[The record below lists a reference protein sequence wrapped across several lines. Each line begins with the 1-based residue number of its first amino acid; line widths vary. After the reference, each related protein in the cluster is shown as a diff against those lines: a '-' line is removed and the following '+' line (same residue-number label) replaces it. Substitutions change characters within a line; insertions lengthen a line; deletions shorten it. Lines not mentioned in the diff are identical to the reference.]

1 MHKAQQIS
9 GRGTACGILAL
20 GFLLLVTGC
29 PTEPEPPS
37 PVVGSGETVETIEG
51 GGDNG
56 KTDGGDG
63 GKGIPEPPVPPG
75 PALLNATVLY
85 GNGYETGA
93 VSFTFSMN
101 VEVLSPD
108 PEDAAY
114 SITGNGTNQ
123 ITVSPVEPVPGTP
136 ISVAL
141 TVEGPA
147 GGNSTKTLG
156 VSQELIPVS
165 GPFTRPADARVYT
178 VEYAAGDLVGLKGAG
193 DSESAWYYIPAGE
206 TALRQLFNAIY
217 RPNAPD
223 TEDNVEAGK
232 RALPYT
238 AAISKTVLSL
248 FKITLGPEASADKIE
263 LSGAALPT
271 ADSTKSADMRKF
283 YPVVIDIGI
292 PGEDN
297 GGLPVVSIPPGG
309 IGTAGEDYDYIRL
322 RVNRGAKLVIL
333 ADNGAYEAEGAGNPC
348 PHGNLE
354 NGTVEVMGG
363 GSLRD
368 GAYEGSPLGA
378 GSVIIARLGSRLAT
392 GPESSFSSAHS
403 GFVPARD
410 VYYEGWLIGPSGEDA
425 RILWDPGDQ
434 NGGYI
439 EVREDRLAFD
449 ANVTLR
455 KSLAL
460 IYSVWFVN
468 GPTLTIDA
476 AGDSLEIGGR
486 KGLFARPG
494 AYKFYGTFFRSGGQN
509 PAKPAAK
516 IIIKKGSAISRSFLE
531 AGNSESDEFDEF
543 ITAENSAV
551 TISNKGGNSSTAEYY
566 RTGGVSGYCNWD
578 IP

>member
-1 MHKAQQIS
+1 
-9 GRGTACGILAL
+9 
-20 GFLLLVTGC
+20 V
-29 PTEPEPPS
+29 ED
-37 PVVGSGETVETIEG
+37 GETVE
-51 GGDNG
+51 
-56 KTDGGDG
+56 DGGNSGETG
-63 GKGIPEPPVPPG
+63 GENNGSGISGPPPSPPG
-75 PALLNATVLY
+75 PTLLNAAVLY

-93 VSFTFSMN
+93 VSFTFNMN
-101 VEVLSPD
+101 VEVLD
-108 PEDAAY
+108 PEDTAY
-114 SITGNGTNQ
+114 SITGSGTKQ

-136 ISVAL
+136 ITIAL
-141 TVEGPA
+141 TVEGPPA
-147 GGNSTKTLG
+147 GGNSVKTLG
-156 VSQELIPVS
+156 VSQKLIPVS
-165 GPFTRPADARVYT
+165 GPFIRPINAAVYT
-178 VEYAAGDLVGLKGAG
+178 VEYAAGDLVGLNRDDAG
-193 DSESAWYYIPAGE
+193 DSGSAWYYIPAGE
-206 TALRQLFNAIY
+206 TALHRLFNAIY

-232 RALPYT
+232 RAVPYT
-238 AAISKTVLSL
+238 AEISKTVLSL
-248 FKITLGPEASADKIE
+248 FKITIGPEASTDRIE
-263 LSGAALPT
+263 LSGAVLPA
-271 ADSTKSADMRKF
+271 ADSTKPAEMRRF

-297 GGLPVVSIPPGG
+297 GGLPVFSIPPAG
-309 IGTAGEDYDYIRL
+309 IGMAGEDYDYIRL
-322 RVNRGAKLVIL
+322 RVNRGAKLAIL
-333 ADNGAYEAEGAGNPC
+333 ADNSAYEAQGAGNPC
-348 PHGNLE
+348 PYGNLE

-378 GSVIIARLGSRLAT
+378 GSVIIARLGSRLAA
-392 GPESSFSSAHS
+392 GPESSFSSANS

-410 VYYEGWLIGPSGEDA
+410 VYYEGWLVGPSGEDA

-476 AGDSLEIGGR
+476 MGDGLEIGGR
-486 KGLFARPG
+486 KGLFARSDS
-494 AYKFYGTFFRSGGQN
+494 YKFYGTFFRSGGQN

-531 AGNSESDEFDEF
+531 AGNGEF
-543 ITAENSAV
+543 IMAENSAV
-551 TISNKGGNSSTAEYY
+551 TISNKGGDSSTAEYY
-566 RTGGVSGYCNWD
+566 RIGGISGYCNWN